1 MLKITG
7 RQIATYR
14 RLLRTSDVSPSFRYL
29 PVSLEIL
36 GIVNGYDL
44 LQIIP
49 VSFCFV
55 SFGFF
60 FFFLTRNCVAFSSLL
75 VAINANIHFPFSST
89 TNRFKLFSSSIVLEA
104 ATR

>member
-14 RLLRTSDVSPSFRYL
+14 RLLRTSDVSPSLRYL

-44 LQIIP
+44 LQIVP
-49 VSFCFV
+49 VSFCF
-55 SFGFF
+55 FF
-60 FFFLTRNCVAFSSLL
+60 FFFYQKLR
-75 VAINANIHFPFSST
+75 ST
-89 TNRFKLFSSSIVLEA
+89 F
-104 ATR
+104 

>member
-29 PVSLEIL
+29 PASLVIL

-49 VSFCFV
+49 VLFC
-55 SFGFF
+55 SFF
-60 FFFLTRNCVAFSSLL
+60 FFCFLFTRNCVALSSLL
-75 VAINANIHFPFSST
+75 VATDANIDFPFSST
-89 TNRFKLFSSSIVLEA
+89 TNRFKLSSSSNVLEA

>member
-14 RLLRTSDVSPSFRYL
+14 RLLRTSDVSPSLRYL

-49 VSFCFV
+49 VSFC
-55 SFGFF
+55 SFF
-60 FFFLTRNCVAFSSLL
+60 TRNCVALSSLL
-75 VAINANIHFPFSST
+75 VATNANIDFPFSST
-89 TNRFKLFSSSIVLEA
+89 TNPFELFSSSIVLEA
-104 ATR
+104 AAR

>member
-49 VSFCFV
+49 VSFR
-55 SFGFF
+55 FF
-60 FFFLTRNCVAFSSLL
+60 FYQKLRSTFSSLL
-75 VAINANIHFPFSST
+75 VANNANIDFPFSST
-89 TNRFKLFSSSIVLEA
+89 TDPFKLFSSSIVLEA
-104 ATR
+104 AAR

>member
-7 RQIATYR
+7 RQIATYRR

-44 LQIIP
+44 LRIIP
-49 VSFCFV
+49 VLFRFS
-55 SFGFF
+55 FF
-60 FFFLTRNCVAFSSLL
+60 FFYQKQR
-75 VAINANIHFPFSST
+75 ST
-89 TNRFKLFSSSIVLEA
+89 F
-104 ATR
+104 